1 MTSPKPTSPKP
12 TGPLPTSPLPS
23 SPLPALPP
31 APSTF
36 ALVGRAVDFW
46 RVQFRRT
53 WRGTW
58 ASTVLTPLGFLAAM
72 GLGLGSIVDTGA
84 RASTLGGVS
93 YLDFI
98 APGLLAAS
106 IMQQASFE
114 ASYPVLG
121 AIKWAKQYHA
131 QLATPLRVRDALA
144 GHVLWVAVRLAI
156 SAAVFLL
163 IMALFSTFHSWWALL
178 CLPAAVLTGLAFVP
192 GIFAFAATLETDS
205 GFALLFR
212 LLIMPMFLFSGTFFP
227 VSQLPGVLQPVAYV
241 VPLWHGVDLCRDLAL
256 GTATWWVAI
265 GHVAYLLLWAGVG
278 LAVALRTFTRRLVA

>member
-1 MTSPKPTSPKP
+1 MTAT
-12 TGPLPTSPLPS
+12 LPS
-23 SPLPALPP
+23 GTLPVLPA
-31 APSTF
+31 APSGL

-72 GLGLGSIVDTGA
+72 GLGLGSIVDDGA
-84 RASTLGGVS
+84 QASTLGGVD

-106 IMQQASFE
+106 IMQQATFE
-114 ASYPVLG
+114 SSYPVLG

-144 GHVLWVAVRLAI
+144 GHLLWVAARLAI
-156 SAAVFLL
+156 SAAVFLVV
-163 IMALFSTFHSWWALL
+163 MGLFGTFHSWWALL
-178 CLPAAVLTGLAFVP
+178 CLPAAVLTGMAFAP
-192 GIFAFAATLETDS
+192 AIFGYAATLETDS

-212 LLIMPMFLFSGTFFP
+212 FVIMPMFLFSGTFFP
-227 VSQLPGVLQPVAYV
+227 VSQLPDWLEPLAYA

-256 GTATWWVAI
+256 GTVSWGSSL
-265 GHVAYLLLWAGVG
+265 GHVGYLLLWAAGG
-278 LAVALRTFTRRLVA
+278 FAIALRTFGRRLVR

>member
-1 MTSPKPTSPKP
+1 VTAT
-12 TGPLPTSPLPS
+12 LPTTSAPT
-23 SPLPALPP
+23 LPP
-31 APSTF
+31 APSSVR
-36 ALVGRAVDFW
+36 LVGRAMDFW

-72 GLGLGSIVDTGA
+72 GLGLGSIVDNGSQ
-84 RASTLGGVS
+84 ASTLGGVS

-106 IMQQASFE
+106 IMQQATFE
-114 ASYPVLG
+114 SSYPVLG
-121 AIKWAKQYHA
+121 AIKWARQYHA

-144 GHVLWVAVRLAI
+144 GHVLWVGVRLSI
-156 SAAVFLL
+156 SALVFLVV
-163 IMALFSTFHSWWALL
+163 MALFSTFHSWWAVL
-178 CLPAAVLTGLAFVP
+178 CLPAAVLTGMAFVP

-212 LLIMPMFLFSGTFFP
+212 FVIMPMFLFSGTFFP
-227 VSQLPGVLQPVAYV
+227 VSQLPDWLEPLAYA

-256 GTATWWVAI
+256 GTVSWGPAL
-265 GHVAYLLLWAGVG
+265 GHVAYLLLWAGG
-278 LAVALRTFTRRLVA
+278 GFALALRTFSKRLVA

>member
-1 MTSPKPTSPKP
+1 MTTTMPTSTAPV
-12 TGPLPTSPLPS
+12 
-23 SPLPALPP
+23 LPP
-31 APSTF
+31 APSSL

-72 GLGLGSIVDTGA
+72 GLGLGSIVDNGSG
-84 RASTLGGVS
+84 ASTLGGVS

-106 IMQQASFE
+106 VMQQASFE
-114 ASYPVLG
+114 SSYPVLG
-121 AIKWAKQYHA
+121 AIKWARQYHA

-144 GHVLWVAVRLAI
+144 GHVLWVGLRLSI
-156 SAAVFLL
+156 SAAVFLVV
-163 IMALFSTFHSWWALL
+163 MALFGTLQSWWAVL

-192 GIFAFAATLETDS
+192 GIFAYAATLETDS

-212 LLIMPMFLFSGTFFP
+212 FAIMPMFLFSGTFFP
-227 VSQLPGVLQPVAYV
+227 ISQLPDWLEPLAYV
-241 VPLWHGVDLCRDLAL
+241 VPLWHGVELCRDLAL
-256 GTATWWVAI
+256 GTVTWGASL
-265 GHVAYLLLWAGVG
+265 GHVAYLLLWVAGG
-278 LAVALRTFTRRLVA
+278 FALALRTFTRRLVT

>member
-1 MTSPKPTSPKP
+1 VTTTTSAP
-12 TGPLPTSPLPS
+12 G
-23 SPLPALPP
+23 LPP
-31 APSTF
+31 APSAA
-36 ALVGRAVDFW
+36 ALIGRAVDFW

-58 ASTVLTPLGFLAAM
+58 ATTVLTPLGFLAAM
-72 GLGLGSIVDTGA
+72 GLGLGSIVDHGS

-106 IMQQASFE
+106 IMQQATFE
-114 ASYPVLG
+114 SSYPVLG

-144 GHVLWVAVRLAI
+144 GHVLWVGVRLAI
-156 SAAVFLL
+156 SAAVFLV
-163 IMALFSTFHSWWALL
+163 IMGVFGTFHSWWAVL

-192 GIFAFAATLETDS
+192 SIFAYSATLETDS

-212 LLIMPMFLFSGTFFP
+212 FVIMPMFLFSGTFFP
-227 VSQLPGVLQPVAYV
+227 VSQLPGVLQPVAYA

-256 GTATWWVAI
+256 GTATWGVSL
-265 GHVAYLLLWAGVG
+265 GHVAYLLLWVASGFA
-278 LAVALRTFTRRLVA
+278 LALRTFGRRLVT